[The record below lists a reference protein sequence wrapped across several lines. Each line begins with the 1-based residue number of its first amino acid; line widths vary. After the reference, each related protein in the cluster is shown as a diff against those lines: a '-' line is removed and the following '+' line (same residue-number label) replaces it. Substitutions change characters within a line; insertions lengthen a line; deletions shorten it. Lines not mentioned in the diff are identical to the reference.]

1 MDRVM
6 ECRTSRPK
14 TLGLA
19 ALAALMTGLAALV
32 VRLPLAAKTTPMNA
46 GSANAVGVAGV
57 LFFGTA
63 LALTLSRLTSKEP
76 FVTIGDEGFRIRGA
90 VGLVPWEAMVSV
102 WVAVANG
109 TGFVSIELE
118 EPDAF
123 LQKLKP
129 SARWLARFAHALAFG
144 RIAVCFRGLSPGL
157 REAWEFMRTVPA
169 ARERMIGDGRG
180 AWL

>member
-76 FVTIGDEGFRIRGA
+76 FVTIGDEGIRIRGA

-118 EPDAF
+118 SRTPSCRSSSPLHAGLLASPTPWRLAASRSASGVFRRD
-123 LQKLKP
+123 
-129 SARWLARFAHALAFG
+129 SARHG
-144 RIAVCFRGLSPGL
+144 SSC
-157 REAWEFMRTVPA
+157 
-169 ARERMIGDGRG
+169 ERCRPPEN
-180 AWL
+180 A